1 MKKIVKTVDLK
12 PCPFCNGAAEVID
25 THVYLDAAIRIG
37 CGKCRVITPAVLID
51 HPAYKGEGLDEDT
64 RYTRDQAVAKA
75 AQVWNRRVTMKGDN
89 YETEK

>member
-12 PCPFCNGAAEVID
+12 PCPFCNGAAAVID

-37 CGKCRVITPAVLID
+37 CGKCRVITPAVLIN
-51 HPAYKGEGLDEDT
+51 HPAYKGEGLDEST
-64 RYTRDQAVAKA
+64 RYTRDQAVNKA
-75 AQVWNRRVTMKGDN
+75 ARVWNRRVTMKGDN

>member
-1 MKKIVKTVDLK
+1 MKRIVKTVDLK

-37 CGKCRVITPAVLID
+37 CGKCRVITPAVLIN
-51 HPAYKGEGLDEDT
+51 HPAYKGEGLDEST

-75 AQVWNRRVTMKGDN
+75 AQVWNRRAAHEG
-89 YETEK
+89 